1 MHERFNDIS
10 ILRCSAMLMI
20 VFYHCLCAYGVWDDT
35 NYSADFSVPLWD
47 VFIAIMRNIHL
58 PLFFIIAGFLFG
70 YKRILG
76 GYGNLMKFTK
86 DKFIRVM
93 LPYFIVGIIIV
104 VVQKIPVKSLFYG
117 ISHLWFLMTIFEC
130 YLFGRIIDF
139 VLRTEYKWR
148 IILLLICCLVITFQE
163 KITVNMWGLT
173 IRQFCQYFPFYLIG
187 MIFGTMNFHKNK
199 SSYYECAVMICSL
212 LLMIATACINKSDG
226 PLRFLGLLFCCSVF
240 LFLRNF
246 SGITLSSSMK
256 SLDKC
261 SMGIYIVHHILIQ
274 EMNGIDCFRALMTEH
289 YILYPLMQF
298 LVITLVSWYIV
309 VLLKK
314 NSLAKYVVG

>member
-1 MHERFNDIS
+1 
-10 ILRCSAMLMI
+10 
-20 VFYHCLCAYGVWDDT
+20 
-35 NYSADFSVPLWD
+35 
-47 VFIAIMRNIHL
+47 
-58 PLFFIIAGFLFG
+58 
-70 YKRILG
+70 
-76 GYGNLMKFTK
+76 MKFTK

-187 MIFGTMNFHKNK
+187 MIFGTMNFKKNK

-212 LLMIATACINKSDG
+212 LLMIATACNNKSDET
-226 PLRFLGLLFCCSVF
+226 LRFLGLLFCCSVF

-274 EMNGIDCFRALMTEH
+274 EMNGIDCFHALMTEH

-298 LVITLVSWYIV
+298 FVITFVSWYIV

-314 NSLAKYVVG
+314 NSFAKYVVG

>member
-1 MHERFNDIS
+1 
-10 ILRCSAMLMI
+10 MLMI
-20 VFYHCLCAYGVWDDT
+20 VFYHCLCAYGVWNDMA
-35 NYSADFSVPLWD
+35 YSADFSVPLWD

-70 YKRILG
+70 YKRIRG
-76 GYGNLMKFTK
+76 GYEKLVKFTK
-86 DKFIRVM
+86 DKFLRVM

-104 VVQKIPVKSLFYG
+104 IVQKEPVRFLFCG

-139 VLRTEYKWR
+139 VLRTDYKWR
-148 IILLLICCLVITFQE
+148 IFLLLICCLVIIFQG
-163 KITVNMWGLT
+163 KFTVNMWELT
-173 IRQFCQYFPFYLIG
+173 IKQFCQYFPFYLIG
-187 MIFGTMNFHKNK
+187 MIFGTMSFKKNK
-199 SSYYECAVMICSL
+199 SSYYECAGMICSL
-212 LLMIATACINKSDG
+212 LLMIAIACINKSDG

-298 LVITLVSWYIV
+298 FVITLVSWYIV

-314 NSLAKYVVG
+314 NSFAKYVVG